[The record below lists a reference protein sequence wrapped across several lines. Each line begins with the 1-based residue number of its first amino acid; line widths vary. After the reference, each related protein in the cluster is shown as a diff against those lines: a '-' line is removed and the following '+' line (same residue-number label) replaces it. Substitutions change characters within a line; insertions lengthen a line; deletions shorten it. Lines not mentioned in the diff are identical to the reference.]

1 MGALFEPFFYIIG
14 LVVDLYFKA
23 VVIEIV
29 LHWLIHFKVL
39 EVSNKYSKKFMEVL
53 EGITHPI
60 YKKISEKI
68 PPVGGFDL
76 SVQKKPFHPFCLT
89 SDNLNIRLGKTNP
102 FGNKLYQLLVGFS
115 LFRNGI
121 NAYLKHLRTV
131 SSRHNPIDRT
141 RRRVRT
147 DPNSYNDSLL
157 MLFDNPAHCPTLNYR
172 SISPI
177 R

>member
-53 EGITHPI
+53 EGITHP
-60 YKKISEKI
+60 KISEKI

-76 SVQKKPFHPFCLT
+76 SPFIL
-89 SDNLNIRLGKTNP
+89 
-102 FGNKLYQLLVGFS
+102 LLVV
-115 LFRNGI
+115 LFLERLIYRIGEM
-121 NAYLKHLRTV
+121 
-131 SSRHNPIDRT
+131 
-141 RRRVRT
+141 
-147 DPNSYNDSLL
+147 LL
-157 MLFDNPAHCPTLNYR
+157 
-172 SISPI
+172 
-177 R
+177 

>member
-1 MGALFEPFFYIIG
+1 MGVLFEPFFYIIG

-60 YKKISEKI
+60 YKKISEKV

-76 SVQKKPFHPFCLT
+76 SPFILLLIVLFLE
-89 SDNLNIRLGKTNP
+89 RLIYRIGEM
-102 FGNKLYQLLVGFS
+102 LL
-115 LFRNGI
+115 
-121 NAYLKHLRTV
+121 
-131 SSRHNPIDRT
+131 
-141 RRRVRT
+141 
-147 DPNSYNDSLL
+147 
-157 MLFDNPAHCPTLNYR
+157 
-172 SISPI
+172 
-177 R
+177 